1 MTGDDARTPA
11 DSGTLRSP
19 KSTGEPSETT
29 PTAGNLSG
37 TGQLIRLALRR
48 DRLVLP
54 LWIVV
59 VVLLTTAG
67 AGAYEQLY
75 PDPAERRVALARLKG
90 VEDRCWVRVA
100 GHERVLAIADEDL
113 ERENE
118 EKTSS
123 VHFLRFELSEPMR
136 AAGIMPAPTLSNT

>member
-1 MTGDDARTPA
+1 MTTRVPRR
-11 DSGTLRSP
+11 LRYFGVP
-19 KSTGEPSETT
+19 KSTETVRND
-29 PTAGNLSG
+29 PNSNLSG

-75 PDPAERRVALARLKG
+75 PDPAERPR
-90 VEDRCWVRVA
+90 
-100 GHERVLAIADEDL
+100 
-113 ERENE
+113 
-118 EKTSS
+118 
-123 VHFLRFELSEPMR
+123 
-136 AAGIMPAPTLSNT
+136 